1 MDIFYLQKLFFC
13 LGVLMIEISAYDQTY
28 QLGLKDA
35 EKFFSDDL
43 SVPNV
48 RYVEGEAFVG
58 TKKVCLALGEF
69 RTGNWHFRM
78 TTYVYEQWV
87 IHY

>member
-48 RYVEGEAFVG
+48 RYVDGEAFVG
-58 TKKVCLALGEF
+58 TKKVGLAISDLF
-69 RTGNWHFRM
+69 LIFFNPFKQTIQFL
-78 TTYVYEQWV
+78 QQF
-87 IHY
+87 I